1 MSPHRDF
8 SPSVPPHTA
17 ITPKEMIRPRP
28 AASSRFSNPLRHRA
42 LRLEPS
48 KQPDPRC
55 RHVEHHDLVVGLSN
69 ALSKP
74 HAFSRTLLI
83 FVRFCQVGPPLASRK
98 VTPKPTPSEFV
109 PICLS
114 RSYYGSRG
122 TPSWLPTRWSRHAGA
137 GQEDRKARINAF
149 RL

>member
-83 FVRFCQVGPPLASRK
+83 FVRFRQVAPLSSRK
-98 VTPKPTPSEFV
+98 ATSKPTPSEFV
-109 PICLS
+109 PICLP
-114 RSYYGSRG
+114 RSYFGSRG
-122 TPSWLPTRWSRHAGA
+122 TPLRGFRHMEQARGA
-137 GQEDRKARINAF
+137 GQEDRKVRINAF